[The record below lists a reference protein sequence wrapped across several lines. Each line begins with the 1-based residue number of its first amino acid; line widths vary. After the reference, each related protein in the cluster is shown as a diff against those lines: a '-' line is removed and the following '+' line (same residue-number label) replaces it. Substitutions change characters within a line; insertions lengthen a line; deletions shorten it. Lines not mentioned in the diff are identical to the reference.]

1 MNLVIKTVI
10 MNLQYTRRWFEI
22 NGLDRIIIRE
32 RRRRYKR
39 LIKLRKARDMSKKYR
54 KTVIKLTTVDKGV
67 GMNEH
72 EIKPISHLA
81 KKILDHEIRF
91 KAK

>member
-1 MNLVIKTVI
+1 
-10 MNLQYTRRWFEI
+10 
-22 NGLDRIIIRE
+22 
-32 RRRRYKR
+32 
-39 LIKLRKARDMSKKYR
+39 MSKKYR